1 MFLFSL
7 PGSKAL
13 PVLGCRHADALAMR
27 QLGGE
32 IVRSLRGNGAKK
44 LMRFFSL
51 LKLQGYESNCAR
63 DKRIS
68 CPARPSFFCSSITG
82 DHGNI

>member
-1 MFLFSL
+1 MSLLPL

-13 PVLGCRHADALAMR
+13 PVLGRCHADGLTMR
-27 QLGGE
+27 QLDGE
-32 IVRSLRGNGAKK
+32 IIRSLRGNGAKK
-44 LMRFFSL
+44 LMRSFSL
-51 LKLQGYESNCAR
+51 LELQGYESNCAR